1 MQEKF
6 DFTSPKASEFLANV
20 AERGNADAVRDLI
33 AAGVMVSTEPVQ
45 PRRGMPGTAL
55 ENAAQR
61 GDVEMLRALLSAGI
75 KDPNVKTE
83 ALKRACFAGKMD
95 AIRLLIGSGSDP
107 TAPDVLVKASAS
119 ENSRRRPG
127 NLEVQTRRQR
137 HRQDGTTALIACLQA
152 YHYKDGR
159 EPERSRA
166 HAG

>member
-119 ENSRRRPG
+119 GIPTVVQEILKYKPDANVTGRMAQQRSLPASRHIITKIR
-127 NLEVQTRRQR
+127 T
-137 HRQDGTTALIACLQA
+137 
-152 YHYKDGR
+152 
-159 EPERSRA
+159 
-166 HAG
+166 